1 IPLASVFHIASA
13 LKRLHVPLRQIV
25 LNRKTPTRK
34 VRKLFLL
41 HRPSLGREWRT
52 AARDLERHGAHLFV
66 DQPVGGKND
75 RAAKLIRIPGKIAH
89 FAAGFFDQQNAG
101 SSIPFRKAEF
111 PETVKA
117 AGCHR
122 GEIERG
128 GTIAADSVRVLR
140 EVAIILKIRA
150 ELSVAYRKTSTE
162 QARRK
167 RRIFGNA
174 DFLAVE
180 GGAFAACGSKKFV
193 VKRIAD
199 CGSEK
204 RISLRESDRNTEARI
219 AMSEIRRAIQRINVP
234 TKFRSRRA
242 LMPRSLFG
250 SDSMLGKV
258 FRQPLNDQPLRAF
271 VGLRDKIH
279 LVAFV
284 GDVQRARQFFDQDLS
299 GFLRDLDGGV
309 KIILW
314 HLAIPRALTSP
325 KLGPRALRHYK
336 NCWLQ
341 SLSHSTTGGKLGS
354 LKGKGVSHATEIR
367 LFHFSAICGLIGT

>member
-1 IPLASVFHIASA
+1 M
-13 LKRLHVPLRQIV
+13 
-25 LNRKTPTRK
+25 
-34 VRKLFLL
+34 
-41 HRPSLGREWRT
+41 
-52 AARDLERHGAHLFV
+52 

-75 RAAKLIRIPGKIAH
+75 RAAKLVRIPDKIAH

-101 SSIPFRKAEF
+101 SSVPFRKAEF
-111 PETVKA
+111 TETVKA

-128 GTIAADSVRVLR
+128 GTIAAYSVRVLR

-150 ELSVAYRKTSTE
+150 ERSVAYRQTSTE

-167 RRIFGNA
+167 CRIFGNA

-180 GGAFAACGSKKFV
+180 GGAFAACGSKEFI
-193 VKRIAD
+193 VKRIED

-204 RISLRESDRNTEARI
+204 RISLRESERNTEARI

-234 TKFRSRRA
+234 AKFGSRRA

-250 SDSMLGKV
+250 GDSMLGKV

-271 VGLRDKIH
+271 VGLGDKIH

-284 GDVQRARQFFDQDLS
+284 SNVQRPRQFFDQDFS
-299 GFLRDLDGGV
+299 GFLGDLDGGV
-309 KIILW
+309 KVILG
-314 HLAIPRALTSP
+314 HLGIPRA
-325 KLGPRALRHYK
+325 
-336 NCWLQ
+336 
-341 SLSHSTTGGKLGS
+341 
-354 LKGKGVSHATEIR
+354 I
-367 LFHFSAICGLIGT
+367 